1 MDVEGTTIL
10 SIRRKI
16 VFIGNPS
23 TGKTSLLNRI
33 CNDKFLPDYDST
45 IGVDFFTK
53 TIYYNE
59 NIFKI
64 QLWDSAGQE
73 KYRALIPSYLR
84 GASIIFLVYDLT
96 WRESFEAIKSWLGF
110 VNQYT
115 SKDQIEL
122 VLVGN
127 ESDLERKAK
136 SENGSLKSGGK
147 IAAVGETGLDYHYDF
162 SPRDI
167 QVENFRKNIR
177 LALKYGL
184 PLIVHD
190 REAHEDSLKVL
201 LEENAF
207 SGKVLFHCFSG
218 SAEFA
223 QELLKYGCMFS
234 FGGAVTFKNARKFE
248 GIFKVIPPE
257 HILPE
262 TDSPYMAPEPKRG
275 TRNDSSNLQ
284 YIYPRLAVLSGMN
297 ENDFEEQMIRNTRD
311 FFGIII

>member
-73 KYRALIPSYLR
+73 KYRSLIPSYLR

-96 WRESFEAIKSWLGF
+96 WRESFDAIKSWLGF

-115 SKDQIEL
+115 SKDQVKL

-127 ESDLERKAK
+127 KSDLERKVKNEEGKKLAEKEGMLFFETSAK
-136 SENGSLKSGGK
+136 TADGIVDMFYTSFSMIDFFDSIRKANIDENLVKQLIEQNVVSKDK
-147 IAAVGETGLDYHYDF
+147 KED
-162 SPRDI
+162 
-167 QVENFRKNIR
+167 KN
-177 LALKYGL
+177 
-184 PLIVHD
+184 
-190 REAHEDSLKVL
+190 
-201 LEENAF
+201 
-207 SGKVLFHCFSG
+207 
-218 SAEFA
+218 
-223 QELLKYGCMFS
+223 
-234 FGGAVTFKNARKFE
+234 KF
-248 GIFKVIPPE
+248 
-257 HILPE
+257 
-262 TDSPYMAPEPKRG
+262 
-275 TRNDSSNLQ
+275 RNDIVKNVNNDDDVSK
-284 YIYPRLAVLSGMN
+284 
-297 ENDFEEQMIRNTRD
+297 NDFLKKRSDKDKNGENKNNKDDNIIQIKIERNTD
-311 FFGIII
+311 KNKKKKCNC

>member
-73 KYRALIPSYLR
+73 KYRSLIPSYLR

-96 WRESFEAIKSWLGF
+96 WRESFDAIKSWLGF

-115 SKDQIEL
+115 SKDQVKL

-127 ESDLERKAK
+127 KSDLERKVKNEEGKKLAEKEGMLFFETSAK
-136 SENGSLKSGGK
+136 TADGVVDMFFTSFSM
-147 IAAVGETGLDYHYDF
+147 IDF
-162 SPRDI
+162 FD
-167 QVENFRKNIR
+167 NIR
-177 LALKYGL
+177 KGNVDENLVKQ
-184 PLIVHD
+184 LIEQNMVNID
-190 REAHEDSLKVL
+190 KKEDK
-201 LEENAF
+201 N
-207 SGKVLFHCFSG
+207 K
-218 SAEFA
+218 
-223 QELLKYGCMFS
+223 
-234 FGGAVTFKNARKFE
+234 FKNDIIKN
-248 GIFKVIPPE
+248 VN
-257 HILPE
+257 
-262 TDSPYMAPEPKRG
+262 
-275 TRNDSSNLQ
+275 NDDDMSK
-284 YIYPRLAVLSGMN
+284 
-297 ENDFEEQMIRNTRD
+297 NDFLKNKNDKDKGNKNNKDDNIIQIKIERNSD
-311 FFGIII
+311 KNQKKKCNC

>member
-73 KYRALIPSYLR
+73 KYRSLIPSYLR

-96 WRESFEAIKSWLGF
+96 WRESFDAIKSWLGF

-115 SKDQIEL
+115 SKDQVKL

-127 ESDLERKAK
+127 KSDLERKVK
-136 SENGSLKSGGK
+136 SEEGK
-147 IAAVGETGLDYHYDF
+147 KLAEKEGMLFFETSAKTADGIVDMFYTSFSMIDF
-162 SPRDI
+162 FDSIRKGNID
-167 QVENFRKNIR
+167 ENLVKQLIEQNVVNKDKKEDKN
-177 LALKYGL
+177 
-184 PLIVHD
+184 
-190 REAHEDSLKVL
+190 
-201 LEENAF
+201 
-207 SGKVLFHCFSG
+207 
-218 SAEFA
+218 
-223 QELLKYGCMFS
+223 
-234 FGGAVTFKNARKFE
+234 KF
-248 GIFKVIPPE
+248 
-257 HILPE
+257 
-262 TDSPYMAPEPKRG
+262 
-275 TRNDSSNLQ
+275 RNDMVKNFNNDDDVSK
-284 YIYPRLAVLSGMN
+284 
-297 ENDFEEQMIRNTRD
+297 NDFLKKRSDKDKNKENKNNKDDNIIQIKIERNPD
-311 FFGIII
+311 KNKKKKCNC

>member
-73 KYRALIPSYLR
+73 KYRSLIPSYLR

-96 WRESFEAIKSWLGF
+96 WRESFDAIKSWLGF

-115 SKDQIEL
+115 SKDQVKL

-127 ESDLERKAK
+127 KSDLERKVKNEEGKKLAEKEGMLFFETSAK
-136 SENGSLKSGGK
+136 TADGIVDMFYTSFSMIDFFDSIRKANIDENLVKQLIEQNVVSKDK
-147 IAAVGETGLDYHYDF
+147 KEDKNKF
-162 SPRDI
+162 RNDI
-167 QVENFRKNIR
+167 V
-177 LALKYGL
+177 
-184 PLIVHD
+184 
-190 REAHEDSLKVL
+190 
-201 LEENAF
+201 
-207 SGKVLFHCFSG
+207 
-218 SAEFA
+218 
-223 QELLKYGCMFS
+223 
-234 FGGAVTFKNARKFE
+234 KNA
-248 GIFKVIPPE
+248 I
-257 HILPE
+257 
-262 TDSPYMAPEPKRG
+262 
-275 TRNDSSNLQ
+275 NDDDVSK
-284 YIYPRLAVLSGMN
+284 
-297 ENDFEEQMIRNTRD
+297 NDFLKKRSDKDKNKENNNNKDDNIIQIKIERNPD
-311 FFGIII
+311 KNKKKKCNC

>member
-73 KYRALIPSYLR
+73 KYRSLIPSYLR

-96 WRESFEAIKSWLGF
+96 WRESFDAIKSWLGF

-115 SKDQIEL
+115 SKDQVKL

-127 ESDLERKAK
+127 KSDLERKVK
-136 SENGSLKSGGK
+136 SEEGK
-147 IAAVGETGLDYHYDF
+147 KLAEKEGMLFFETSAKTADGIVDMFYTSFSMIDF
-162 SPRDI
+162 FDSIRKANID
-167 QVENFRKNIR
+167 ENLVKQLIEQNVVNKDKKEDKNKFRNDM
-177 LALKYGL
+177 
-184 PLIVHD
+184 V
-190 REAHEDSLKVL
+190 
-201 LEENAF
+201 
-207 SGKVLFHCFSG
+207 
-218 SAEFA
+218 
-223 QELLKYGCMFS
+223 
-234 FGGAVTFKNARKFE
+234 KNAN
-248 GIFKVIPPE
+248 
-257 HILPE
+257 
-262 TDSPYMAPEPKRG
+262 
-275 TRNDSSNLQ
+275 NDDDVSK
-284 YIYPRLAVLSGMN
+284 
-297 ENDFEEQMIRNTRD
+297 NDFLKKRSDKDKDKENKNNKDDNIIQIKIERNPD
-311 FFGIII
+311 KNKKKKCNC

>member
-73 KYRALIPSYLR
+73 KYRSLIPSYLR

-96 WRESFEAIKSWLGF
+96 WRESFDAIKSWLGF

-115 SKDQIEL
+115 SKDQVKL

-127 ESDLERKAK
+127 KSDLERKVKNEEGKKLAEKEGMLFFETSAK
-136 SENGSLKSGGK
+136 TADGIVDMFYTSFSMIDFFDGIRKANIDENLVKQLIEQNVVSKDK
-147 IAAVGETGLDYHYDF
+147 KEDK
-162 SPRDI
+162 
-167 QVENFRKNIR
+167 NKFRNDM
-177 LALKYGL
+177 
-184 PLIVHD
+184 V
-190 REAHEDSLKVL
+190 
-201 LEENAF
+201 
-207 SGKVLFHCFSG
+207 
-218 SAEFA
+218 
-223 QELLKYGCMFS
+223 
-234 FGGAVTFKNARKFE
+234 KNANNDDDVSKNDFL
-248 GIFKVIPPE
+248 K
-257 HILPE
+257 
-262 TDSPYMAPEPKRG
+262 K
-275 TRNDSSNLQ
+275 RNDKDKNK
-284 YIYPRLAVLSGMN
+284 
-297 ENDFEEQMIRNTRD
+297 ENKNNKDDNIIQIKIERNPD
-311 FFGIII
+311 KNKKKKCNC

>member
-73 KYRALIPSYLR
+73 KYRSLIPSYLR

-96 WRESFEAIKSWLGF
+96 WRESFDAIKSWLGF

-115 SKDQIEL
+115 SKDQVKL

-127 ESDLERKAK
+127 KSDLERKVKNEEGKKLAEKEGMLFFETSAK
-136 SENGSLKSGGK
+136 TADGIVDMFYTSFSMIDFFDSIRKANIDENLVKQLIEQNVVSKDK
-147 IAAVGETGLDYHYDF
+147 KE
-162 SPRDI
+162 DI
-167 QVENFRKNIR
+167 NKFRNDM
-177 LALKYGL
+177 A
-184 PLIVHD
+184 
-190 REAHEDSLKVL
+190 
-201 LEENAF
+201 
-207 SGKVLFHCFSG
+207 
-218 SAEFA
+218 
-223 QELLKYGCMFS
+223 
-234 FGGAVTFKNARKFE
+234 KNAN
-248 GIFKVIPPE
+248 
-257 HILPE
+257 
-262 TDSPYMAPEPKRG
+262 
-275 TRNDSSNLQ
+275 NDDDVSK
-284 YIYPRLAVLSGMN
+284 
-297 ENDFEEQMIRNTRD
+297 NDFLKKRSDKDKNKENKNNKDDNIIQIKIERNPEKNKKKKCNC
-311 FFGIII
+311 

>member
-73 KYRALIPSYLR
+73 KYRSLIPSYLR

-96 WRESFEAIKSWLGF
+96 WRESFDAIKSWLGF

-115 SKDQIEL
+115 SKDQVKL

-127 ESDLERKAK
+127 KSDLERKVKNEEGKKLAEKEGMLFFETSAK
-136 SENGSLKSGGK
+136 TADGIVDMFYTSFSMIDFFDSIRKANIDENLVKQLIEQNVVSKDK
-147 IAAVGETGLDYHYDF
+147 KEDK
-162 SPRDI
+162 
-167 QVENFRKNIR
+167 NKFRNDM
-177 LALKYGL
+177 
-184 PLIVHD
+184 V
-190 REAHEDSLKVL
+190 
-201 LEENAF
+201 
-207 SGKVLFHCFSG
+207 
-218 SAEFA
+218 
-223 QELLKYGCMFS
+223 
-234 FGGAVTFKNARKFE
+234 KNAN
-248 GIFKVIPPE
+248 
-257 HILPE
+257 
-262 TDSPYMAPEPKRG
+262 
-275 TRNDSSNLQ
+275 NDDDVSK
-284 YIYPRLAVLSGMN
+284 
-297 ENDFEEQMIRNTRD
+297 NDFLKKRSDKDKNGENKNNKDDNIIQIKIERNPEKNKKKKCNC
-311 FFGIII
+311 

>member
-73 KYRALIPSYLR
+73 KYRSLIPSYLR

-96 WRESFEAIKSWLGF
+96 WRESFDAIKSWLGF

-115 SKDQIEL
+115 SKDQVKL

-127 ESDLERKAK
+127 KSDLERKVK
-136 SENGSLKSGGK
+136 SEEGK
-147 IAAVGETGLDYHYDF
+147 KLAEKEGMLFFETSAKTADGIVDMFYTSFSMIDF
-162 SPRDI
+162 FDSIRKTNID
-167 QVENFRKNIR
+167 ENLVKQLIEQNVVSKDKKEDKNKFRNDM
-177 LALKYGL
+177 
-184 PLIVHD
+184 V
-190 REAHEDSLKVL
+190 
-201 LEENAF
+201 
-207 SGKVLFHCFSG
+207 
-218 SAEFA
+218 
-223 QELLKYGCMFS
+223 
-234 FGGAVTFKNARKFE
+234 KNAN
-248 GIFKVIPPE
+248 
-257 HILPE
+257 
-262 TDSPYMAPEPKRG
+262 
-275 TRNDSSNLQ
+275 NDDDVSK
-284 YIYPRLAVLSGMN
+284 
-297 ENDFEEQMIRNTRD
+297 NDFLKKRSDKDKNKENKNNKDDNIIQIKIERNTD
-311 FFGIII
+311 KNKKKKCNC

>member
-73 KYRALIPSYLR
+73 KYRSLIPSYLR

-96 WRESFEAIKSWLGF
+96 WRESFDAIKSWLGF

-115 SKDQIEL
+115 SKDQVKL

-127 ESDLERKAK
+127 KSDLERKVKNEEGKKLAEKEGMLFFETSAK
-136 SENGSLKSGGK
+136 TADGIVDMFYTSFSMIDFFDSIRKANIDENLVKQLIEQNVVSKDK
-147 IAAVGETGLDYHYDF
+147 KED
-162 SPRDI
+162 
-167 QVENFRKNIR
+167 KN
-177 LALKYGL
+177 
-184 PLIVHD
+184 
-190 REAHEDSLKVL
+190 
-201 LEENAF
+201 
-207 SGKVLFHCFSG
+207 
-218 SAEFA
+218 
-223 QELLKYGCMFS
+223 
-234 FGGAVTFKNARKFE
+234 KF
-248 GIFKVIPPE
+248 
-257 HILPE
+257 
-262 TDSPYMAPEPKRG
+262 
-275 TRNDSSNLQ
+275 RNDIVKNVNNDDDVSK
-284 YIYPRLAVLSGMN
+284 
-297 ENDFEEQMIRNTRD
+297 NDFLKKRSDKDKDKENKNNKDDNIIQIKIERNTD
-311 FFGIII
+311 KNKKKKCNC

>member
-73 KYRALIPSYLR
+73 KYRSLIPSYLR

-96 WRESFEAIKSWLGF
+96 WRESFDAIKSWLGF

-115 SKDQIEL
+115 SKDQVKL

-127 ESDLERKAK
+127 KSDLERKVK
-136 SENGSLKSGGK
+136 SEEGK
-147 IAAVGETGLDYHYDF
+147 KLAEKEGMLFFETSAKTADGIVDMFYTSFSMIDF
-162 SPRDI
+162 FDSIRKANIDENLVKQLIEQNVVNKDKKEDKNKFRNDI
-167 QVENFRKNIR
+167 V
-177 LALKYGL
+177 
-184 PLIVHD
+184 
-190 REAHEDSLKVL
+190 
-201 LEENAF
+201 
-207 SGKVLFHCFSG
+207 
-218 SAEFA
+218 
-223 QELLKYGCMFS
+223 
-234 FGGAVTFKNARKFE
+234 KNA
-248 GIFKVIPPE
+248 I
-257 HILPE
+257 
-262 TDSPYMAPEPKRG
+262 
-275 TRNDSSNLQ
+275 NDDDVSK
-284 YIYPRLAVLSGMN
+284 
-297 ENDFEEQMIRNTRD
+297 NDFLKKRSDKDKNGENKNNKDDNIIQIKIERNPD
-311 FFGIII
+311 KNKKKKCNC

>member
-73 KYRALIPSYLR
+73 KYRSLIPSYLR

-96 WRESFEAIKSWLGF
+96 WRESFDAIKSWLGF

-115 SKDQIEL
+115 SKDQVKL

-127 ESDLERKAK
+127 KSDLERKVKNEEGKKLAEKEGMLFFETSAK
-136 SENGSLKSGGK
+136 TADGIVDMFYTSFSMIDFFDSIRKANIDENLVKQLIEQNVVNK
-147 IAAVGETGLDYHYDF
+147 DKKEDKNKF
-162 SPRDI
+162 RNDI
-167 QVENFRKNIR
+167 V
-177 LALKYGL
+177 
-184 PLIVHD
+184 
-190 REAHEDSLKVL
+190 
-201 LEENAF
+201 
-207 SGKVLFHCFSG
+207 
-218 SAEFA
+218 
-223 QELLKYGCMFS
+223 
-234 FGGAVTFKNARKFE
+234 KNAINDDDVSKNDFL
-248 GIFKVIPPE
+248 K
-257 HILPE
+257 
-262 TDSPYMAPEPKRG
+262 K
-275 TRNDSSNLQ
+275 RNDKDKN
-284 YIYPRLAVLSGMN
+284 G
-297 ENDFEEQMIRNTRD
+297 ENKNNKDDNIIQIKIERNTD
-311 FFGIII
+311 KNKKKKCNC

>member
-73 KYRALIPSYLR
+73 KYRSLIPSYLR

-115 SKDQIEL
+115 SKDQVKL

-127 ESDLERKAK
+127 KSDLERKVKNEEGKKLAEKEGMLFFETSAK
-136 SENGSLKSGGK
+136 TADGIVDMFYTSFSM
-147 IAAVGETGLDYHYDF
+147 IDF
-162 SPRDI
+162 FD
-167 QVENFRKNIR
+167 NIR
-177 LALKYGL
+177 KGNVDENLVKQ
-184 PLIVHD
+184 LIEQNMVNID
-190 REAHEDSLKVL
+190 KKEDK
-201 LEENAF
+201 N
-207 SGKVLFHCFSG
+207 K
-218 SAEFA
+218 
-223 QELLKYGCMFS
+223 
-234 FGGAVTFKNARKFE
+234 FKNDIIKN
-248 GIFKVIPPE
+248 VN
-257 HILPE
+257 
-262 TDSPYMAPEPKRG
+262 
-275 TRNDSSNLQ
+275 NDDDMSK
-284 YIYPRLAVLSGMN
+284 
-297 ENDFEEQMIRNTRD
+297 NDFLKNKIDKDKGNKNNKDDNIIQIKIERNSD
-311 FFGIII
+311 KNQKKKCNC

>member
-73 KYRALIPSYLR
+73 KYRSLIPSYLR

-96 WRESFEAIKSWLGF
+96 WRESFDAIKSWLGF

-115 SKDQIEL
+115 SKDQVKL

-127 ESDLERKAK
+127 KSDLERKVKNEEGKKLAEKEGMLFFETSAK
-136 SENGSLKSGGK
+136 TADGIVDMFYTSFSMIDFFDSIRKANIDENLVKQLIEQNMVNIDK
-147 IAAVGETGLDYHYDF
+147 KEDKNKF
-162 SPRDI
+162 RNDI
-167 QVENFRKNIR
+167 V
-177 LALKYGL
+177 
-184 PLIVHD
+184 
-190 REAHEDSLKVL
+190 
-201 LEENAF
+201 
-207 SGKVLFHCFSG
+207 
-218 SAEFA
+218 
-223 QELLKYGCMFS
+223 
-234 FGGAVTFKNARKFE
+234 KNA
-248 GIFKVIPPE
+248 I
-257 HILPE
+257 
-262 TDSPYMAPEPKRG
+262 
-275 TRNDSSNLQ
+275 NDDDVSK
-284 YIYPRLAVLSGMN
+284 
-297 ENDFEEQMIRNTRD
+297 NDFLKKRSDKDKNGENKNNKDDNIIQIKIERNPD
-311 FFGIII
+311 KNKKKKCNC

>member
-73 KYRALIPSYLR
+73 KYRSLIPSYLR

-96 WRESFEAIKSWLGF
+96 WRESFDAIKSWLGF

-115 SKDQIEL
+115 SKDQVKL

-127 ESDLERKAK
+127 KSDLERKVKNEEGKKLAEKEGMLFFETSAK
-136 SENGSLKSGGK
+136 TADGIVDMFYTSFSMIDFFDSIRKANIDENLVKQLIEQNVVNK
-147 IAAVGETGLDYHYDF
+147 DKKEDKNKF
-162 SPRDI
+162 RNDI
-167 QVENFRKNIR
+167 V
-177 LALKYGL
+177 
-184 PLIVHD
+184 
-190 REAHEDSLKVL
+190 
-201 LEENAF
+201 
-207 SGKVLFHCFSG
+207 
-218 SAEFA
+218 
-223 QELLKYGCMFS
+223 
-234 FGGAVTFKNARKFE
+234 KNAN
-248 GIFKVIPPE
+248 
-257 HILPE
+257 
-262 TDSPYMAPEPKRG
+262 
-275 TRNDSSNLQ
+275 NDDDVSK
-284 YIYPRLAVLSGMN
+284 
-297 ENDFEEQMIRNTRD
+297 NDFLKKRSDKDKNKENNNKDDNIIQIKIERNPD
-311 FFGIII
+311 KNKKKKCNC

>member
-73 KYRALIPSYLR
+73 KYRSLIPSYLR

-96 WRESFEAIKSWLGF
+96 WRESFDAIKSWLGF

-115 SKDQIEL
+115 SKDQVKL

-127 ESDLERKAK
+127 KSDLERKVKNEEGKKLAEKEGMLFFETSAK
-136 SENGSLKSGGK
+136 TADGIVDMFYTSFSMIDFFDSIRKANIDENLVKQLIEQNVVSKDK
-147 IAAVGETGLDYHYDF
+147 KEDKNKFRT
-162 SPRDI
+162 DI
-167 QVENFRKNIR
+167 VKN
-177 LALKYGL
+177 
-184 PLIVHD
+184 V
-190 REAHEDSLKVL
+190 
-201 LEENAF
+201 N
-207 SGKVLFHCFSG
+207 
-218 SAEFA
+218 
-223 QELLKYGCMFS
+223 
-234 FGGAVTFKNARKFE
+234 
-248 GIFKVIPPE
+248 
-257 HILPE
+257 
-262 TDSPYMAPEPKRG
+262 
-275 TRNDSSNLQ
+275 NDDDVSK
-284 YIYPRLAVLSGMN
+284 
-297 ENDFEEQMIRNTRD
+297 NDFLKKRSDKDKNKENKNNKDDNIIQIKIERNPD
-311 FFGIII
+311 KNKKKKCNC

>member
-73 KYRALIPSYLR
+73 KYRSLIPSYLR

-96 WRESFEAIKSWLGF
+96 WRESFDAIKSWLGF

-115 SKDQIEL
+115 SKDQVKL

-127 ESDLERKAK
+127 KSDLERKVKNEEGKKLAEKEGMLFFETSAK
-136 SENGSLKSGGK
+136 TADGIVDMFYTSFSMIDFFDSIRKANIDENLVKQLIEQNVVSKDK
-147 IAAVGETGLDYHYDF
+147 KEDKNKF
-162 SPRDI
+162 RNDI
-167 QVENFRKNIR
+167 V
-177 LALKYGL
+177 
-184 PLIVHD
+184 
-190 REAHEDSLKVL
+190 
-201 LEENAF
+201 
-207 SGKVLFHCFSG
+207 
-218 SAEFA
+218 
-223 QELLKYGCMFS
+223 
-234 FGGAVTFKNARKFE
+234 KNA
-248 GIFKVIPPE
+248 I
-257 HILPE
+257 
-262 TDSPYMAPEPKRG
+262 
-275 TRNDSSNLQ
+275 NDDDVSK
-284 YIYPRLAVLSGMN
+284 
-297 ENDFEEQMIRNTRD
+297 NDFLKKRSDKDKNKENKNNKDDNIIQIKIERNPD
-311 FFGIII
+311 KNKKKKCNC

>member
-73 KYRALIPSYLR
+73 KYRSLIPSYLR

-96 WRESFEAIKSWLGF
+96 WRESFDAIKSWLGF

-115 SKDQIEL
+115 SKDQVKL

-127 ESDLERKAK
+127 KSDLERKVKNEEGKKLAEKEGMLFFETSAK
-136 SENGSLKSGGK
+136 TADGIVDMFYTSFSMIDFFDSIRKANIDENLVKQLIEQNVVSKGK
-147 IAAVGETGLDYHYDF
+147 KEDKNKF
-162 SPRDI
+162 RNDI
-167 QVENFRKNIR
+167 V
-177 LALKYGL
+177 
-184 PLIVHD
+184 
-190 REAHEDSLKVL
+190 
-201 LEENAF
+201 
-207 SGKVLFHCFSG
+207 
-218 SAEFA
+218 
-223 QELLKYGCMFS
+223 
-234 FGGAVTFKNARKFE
+234 KNAN
-248 GIFKVIPPE
+248 
-257 HILPE
+257 
-262 TDSPYMAPEPKRG
+262 
-275 TRNDSSNLQ
+275 NDDDVSK
-284 YIYPRLAVLSGMN
+284 
-297 ENDFEEQMIRNTRD
+297 NDFLKKRSDKDKNGENKNNKDDNIIQIKIERNPD
-311 FFGIII
+311 KNKKKKCNC

>member
-1 MDVEGTTIL
+1 MDIEGTTIL

-84 GASIIFLVYDLT
+84 GASIIFLVYDLS
-96 WRESFEAIKSWLGF
+96 WHESFDAIKNWLGF

-115 SKDQIEL
+115 SKDQIQL

-127 ESDLERKAK
+127 KADLERKVKIEEGKKLADKEGMLFFETSAK
-136 SENGSLKSGGK
+136 TGDGIVDMFYTSFSRIDFFDNIRKGNKDDNLIKELIEQNVFGSEK
-147 IAAVGETGLDYHYDF
+147 
-162 SPRDI
+162 RD
-167 QVENFRKNIR
+167 ENKFKKNIIQN
-177 LALKYGL
+177 LNNDDDISKNEFLK
-184 PLIVHD
+184 
-190 REAHEDSLKVL
+190 EK
-201 LEENAF
+201 
-207 SGKVLFHCFSG
+207 
-218 SAEFA
+218 
-223 QELLKYGCMFS
+223 KY
-234 FGGAVTFKNARKFE
+234 KNNNINKNNKDDNIIQIKIE
-248 GIFKVIPPE
+248 
-257 HILPE
+257 
-262 TDSPYMAPEPKRG
+262 
-275 TRNDSSNLQ
+275 RNSDKNKK
-284 YIYPRLAVLSGMN
+284 N
-297 ENDFEEQMIRNTRD
+297 KCNC
-311 FFGIII
+311 